1 MIAHYLILT
10 YKLLMT
16 RVLSL
21 LNWTNLAYIISAW
34 RDHSVLVHA
43 GHDTWQLFHS
53 LNNHRLG
60 VNYARF
66 HVKRKFITTSLD
78 RTVVIYQLED
88 SGESSGVQ
96 TIRTINLARAHA
108 VDVELAS
115 DSTLIISTSDRQVLM
130 YDITS
135 GDLVHAYKTADSSEL
150 ITLGNIGLSKT
161 LTFPPLMKVKA
172 LGSPV
177 PQGQIRLRSL
187 LAGAG
192 NDKVSLPSEN
202 YLCSLFVSMIM
213 KRAHYCLRS
222 GLTQKV

>member
-1 MIAHYLILT
+1 M
-10 YKLLMT
+10 
-16 RVLSL
+16 
-21 LNWTNLAYIISAW
+21 
-34 RDHSVLVHA
+34 LVHA
-43 GHDTWQLFHS
+43 GNDTWQLLHS
-53 LNNHRLG
+53 LNCHRLG

-66 HVKRKFITTSLD
+66 HDKRKFITTSLD
-78 RTVVIYQLED
+78 RTVVIYQFED
-88 SGESSGVQ
+88 SGESSGIQ
-96 TIRTINLARAHA
+96 TLRTINLARAHA

-115 DSTLIISTSDRQVLM
+115 NSTLIISTSDRQVLM

-192 NDKVSLPSEN
+192 NDKVCLLSEN
-202 YLCSLFVSMIM
+202 TYAVYSYI
-213 KRAHYCLRS
+213 
-222 GLTQKV
+222 

>member
-1 MIAHYLILT
+1 M
-10 YKLLMT
+10 
-16 RVLSL
+16 
-21 LNWTNLAYIISAW
+21 
-34 RDHSVLVHA
+34 
-43 GHDTWQLFHS
+43 HS

-66 HVKRKFITTSLD
+66 HDSRKVITSSLD

-88 SGESSGVQ
+88 SGDSNGVQ
-96 TIRTINLARAHA
+96 ILRTINLARAHA
-108 VDVELAS
+108 VDIELAS
-115 DSTLIISTSDRQVLM
+115 ESTLVISTSDRQVLM

-135 GDLVHAYKTADSSEL
+135 GDLLHAYKTADSSEL

-161 LTFPPLMKVKA
+161 LTFPPLMKIKT

-192 NDKVSLPSEN
+192 NDKVSLLCEITNPVYS
-202 YLCSLFVSMIM
+202 YL
-213 KRAHYCLRS
+213 
-222 GLTQKV
+222 